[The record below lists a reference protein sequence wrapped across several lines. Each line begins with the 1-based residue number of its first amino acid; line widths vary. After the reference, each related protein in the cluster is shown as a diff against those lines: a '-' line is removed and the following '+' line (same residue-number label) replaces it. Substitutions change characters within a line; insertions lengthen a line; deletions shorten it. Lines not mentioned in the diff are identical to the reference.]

1 MHSRLQFLANIH
13 FQLNWSSFAK
23 WPSYWRVPYHLVLRS
38 GLSFNES
45 VFKNHTHKQRWNIP
59 VAFHIFNQLDQPRY
73 RLPIATPIYWQS
85 GSPQTFLPRFTTRAT
100 NMVNYSLS
108 KDLLFPQLKH
118 GVELEAGRNV
128 CIAAQCLDT
137 RATAAIVFTI
147 KRPKQAN
154 SHMWTCFDRFVGIW
168 CETKI
173 GAPWLLFLFH
183 TFFFL
188 NPPPPPPQFLFPSDI
203 SSLQKFS
210 IKFVFSQTI
219 PMLSHCNMHF
229 SLSLLSQRC

>member
-1 MHSRLQFLANIH
+1 MKVPHTSRLQTTDRHHNHQLTQAHSPLSSHLNQKLSPATNAAKIKTATSQNRMPQCIPGFSSSQTFTSSSTGLLSPSDHHTEEYLTIWCCAAVYLLMNLFL
-13 FQLNWSSFAK
+13 K
-23 WPSYWRVPYHLVLRS
+23 T
-38 GLSFNES
+38 
-45 VFKNHTHKQRWNIP
+45 THKQRWNIP
-59 VAFHIFNQLDQPRY
+59 VAFHIFDQLDQPRY

-154 SHMWTCFDRFVGIW
+154 SHM
-168 CETKI
+168 
-173 GAPWLLFLFH
+173 
-183 TFFFL
+183 
-188 NPPPPPPQFLFPSDI
+188 
-203 SSLQKFS
+203 
-210 IKFVFSQTI
+210 
-219 PMLSHCNMHF
+219 
-229 SLSLLSQRC
+229 